1 MNEQIVVKKTMSGVG
16 ITEIAART
24 RKVTRPENILLVD
37 VLNYVDTAGIRQMKI
52 ICKACGHRLAN
63 ALWQVKNCKE
73 RRVAV

>member
-1 MNEQIVVKKTMSGVG
+1 MNEQKVVKKTMLSVEIPA
-16 ITEIAART
+16 ITVRT
-24 RKVTRPENILLVD
+24 GKVNRPENILLVD

-52 ICKACGHRLAN
+52 ISKACGHRLAN